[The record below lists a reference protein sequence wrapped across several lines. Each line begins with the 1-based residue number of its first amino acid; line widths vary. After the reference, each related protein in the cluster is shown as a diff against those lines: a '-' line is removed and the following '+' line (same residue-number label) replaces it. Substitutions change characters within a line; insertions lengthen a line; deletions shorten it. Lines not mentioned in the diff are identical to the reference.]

1 MSTRNPVSLV
11 IRDKYA
17 FEWRGTPDDLP
28 LFACLGAALA
38 EVQALEFAL
47 VCHITDL
54 LQKGATGVLSNVA
67 LRDDL
72 FEKTLGV
79 LSHKFQ
85 NVLLDKGE
93 QLKELLSQVVEKRN
107 YLVHRF
113 LRAYQWPM
121 MSAEDYVRA
130 IQEAESIRSFL
141 EKANLDIAKYLG
153 DKELLK
159 LIIVHLDHELGSA
172 EHQNY

>member
-1 MSTRNPVSLV
+1 MLPKNPVQLV

-17 FEWRGTPDDLP
+17 FEWRGAPDDLP

-47 VCHITDL
+47 VTNISGFA
-54 LQKGATGVLSNVA
+54 QKEATGVPSKA
-67 LRDDL
+67 TLRDDL
-72 FEKTLGV
+72 LEKTLGL
-79 LSHKFQ
+79 LSRKFQ
-85 NVLLDKGE
+85 NLLPDE

-113 LRAYQWPM
+113 LRTYQWPM

-141 EKANLDIAKYLG
+141 QKANLDISKYLR
-153 DKELLK
+153 DEELLK
-159 LIIVHLDHELGSA
+159 LIIVHIDHESGEATIL
-172 EHQNY
+172 